1 MTLSGF
7 QKRMTSVVPKSLF
20 TSALK
25 VYLRILHVVFIY
37 SQRFTSVRSQAQ
49 IKASLTVLEMSNSL
63 MAQFSEELGEGNAS
77 TKFLFIT
84 YSFYSNH
91 LILFIISFNI
101 EIYY

>member
-1 MTLSGF
+1 
-7 QKRMTSVVPKSLF
+7 
-20 TSALK
+20 
-25 VYLRILHVVFIY
+25 
-37 SQRFTSVRSQAQ
+37 
-49 IKASLTVLEMSNSL
+49 MSNSL

>member
-1 MTLSGF
+1 
-7 QKRMTSVVPKSLF
+7 
-20 TSALK
+20 
-25 VYLRILHVVFIY
+25 
-37 SQRFTSVRSQAQ
+37 
-49 IKASLTVLEMSNSL
+49 MSNSL

-101 EIYY
+101 EVY